1 MTTFER
7 AEDREGVV
15 VLEQAFGIGSQDRP
29 PDLEGLVLK
38 FAPPHD
44 RAVFSPIGNH
54 ACHWHVL
61 LDLLGVHE
69 RIPNMRPRY
78 VDRHRRVANERFRHS
93 NGGYREQRL
102 VADGTMPISTRPG

>member
-1 MTTFER
+1 MSTFGR

-15 VLEQAFGIGSQDRP
+15 VLEQAFGIGSHDRP

-61 LDLLGVHE
+61 PDLLGIHE
-69 RIPNMRPRY
+69 RIPNMCLDMLIVTDAWPTNVSAIRTEATVSSSWSPMARCP
-78 VDRHRRVANERFRHS
+78 
-93 NGGYREQRL
+93 YRQ
-102 VADGTMPISTRPG
+102 D

>member
-15 VLEQAFGIGSQDRP
+15 VLEEAFGIGSQDRP
-29 PDLEGLVLK
+29 PDLKGLVLK
-38 FAPPHD
+38 LARPDD

-61 LDLLGVHE
+61 LDLLGIHE
-69 RIPNMRPRY
+69 RIPYMRLRC
-78 VDRHRRVANERFRHS
+78 VDGHRRVSNERLRHP
-93 NGGYREQRL
+93 NGGYREHQL
-102 VADGTMPISTRPG
+102 VAAGTMP